1 MKKGTPLK
9 LQGALKTSDE
19 KEGTP
24 NKCNPIKT
32 PSMKKESPCKKK
44 KNCTIVEPKIKRNHQ
59 VTERIASTN
68 QMVQGEGD
76 ASWFVGYRE
85 KI

>member
-1 MKKGTPLK
+1 MKKKAPLTNATRSK
-9 LQGALKTSDE
+9 HLRR
-19 KEGTP
+19 
-24 NKCNPIKT
+24 
-32 PSMKKESPCKKK
+32 KKSHPAKK

-76 ASWFVGYRE
+76 ASWFGGYRE

>member
-9 LQGALKTSDE
+9 MQGALKTSDE

-32 PSMKKESPCKKK
+32 PSMIKESPCKKK
-44 KNCTIVEPKIKRNHQ
+44 ELHHRRTKNQTKSSGH
-59 VTERIASTN
+59 
-68 QMVQGEGD
+68 
-76 ASWFVGYRE
+76 
-85 KI
+85 

>member
-1 MKKGTPLK
+1 MQPDQNTF
-9 LQGALKTSDE
+9 DE
-19 KEGTP
+19 KRVTLQ
-24 NKCNPIKT
+24 
-32 PSMKKESPCKKK
+32 KK

-76 ASWFVGYRE
+76 ASWFGGYRE